1 MTMSG
6 ELTSGNGG
14 DLLDLMAQLR
24 AGAQPYALATVVRT
38 VAATSAKAGAK
49 AVVTADGEI
58 HGWIGGGCARGAV
71 RRAALRALQDGQAHL
86 ISVQPQEALE
96 AGGVAA
102 GESKG
107 GVEFHRSACP
117 SGGSLDI
124 FVEPMLPRPC
134 LVVCGASPVARAVAE
149 LAGRSGFAVTVAAL
163 AEDLDDLPAAE
174 QRIEGFELPA
184 SSAGERFIV
193 VATQGK
199 RDADALRAALSTETP
214 YVAFVG
220 SRRKAGTLVG
230 RLRVE
235 GLPADKAARLRS
247 PAGLDIGAIT
257 PEEIALSIVA
267 EVVELRRRGRREHGQ
282 AQDGQAEDAGGNHD
296 AA

>member
-1 MTMSG
+1 M
-6 ELTSGNGG
+6 GNDSS
-14 DLLDLMAQLR
+14 DLLDLMSRLR
-24 AGAQPYALATVVRT
+24 KEAQPYALATVVRT

-58 HGWIGGGCARGAV
+58 HGWVGGGCTRGAV
-71 RRAALRALQDGQAHL
+71 RRAALQAMKDGQAHL
-86 ISVQPQEALE
+86 ISVQPQEELE

-102 GESKG
+102 GESKD

-117 SGGSLDI
+117 SGGSLDV
-124 FVEPMLPRPC
+124 FVEPMLPRPA
-134 LVVCGASPVARAVAE
+134 LVVCGASPVARAIAD

-163 AEDLDDLPAAE
+163 AEDQDSFPQAD

-184 SSAGERFIV
+184 QAAERYIV

-199 RDADALRAALSTETP
+199 RDAEALRAALASDVP

-220 SRRKAGTLVG
+220 SRRKAATLTA
-230 RLRVE
+230 RLREE
-235 GLPADKAARLRS
+235 GLAADKAARLRS

-257 PEEIALSIVA
+257 PEEIALSIIA
-267 EVVELRRRGRREHGQ
+267 EVVELRRRGRRER
-282 AQDGQAEDAGGNHD
+282 GQAEDAGGSHD

>member
-1 MTMSG
+1 MA
-6 ELTSGNGG
+6 GG
-14 DLLDLMAQLR
+14 DDTLLDLMAHLR
-24 AGAQPYALATVVRT
+24 REAQPYALATVVRT

-71 RRAALRALQDGQAHL
+71 KRAALQALKDGEAHL
-86 ISVQPQEALE
+86 ISVQPQEALD

-102 GESKG
+102 GEAKG

-117 SGGSLDI
+117 SGGTLDI
-124 FVEPMLPRPC
+124 FVEPMLPRPQ
-134 LVVCGASPVARAVAE
+134 LVVCGASPVARAVAD

-163 AEDLDDLPAAE
+163 AEDQDDFPEAE
-174 QRIEGFELPA
+174 RRIEGFDLAQDVP
-184 SSAGERFIV
+184 GERFIV

-199 RDADALRAALSTETP
+199 RDGEALRAALATDTP

-220 SRRKAGTLVG
+220 SRRKAATL
-230 RLRVE
+230 
-235 GLPADKAARLRS
+235 AARLKDEGLVADKVARLRA

-257 PEEIALSIVA
+257 PEEIALSIIA
-267 EVVELRRRGRREHGQ
+267 EVVELRRRGRRKG
-282 AQDGQAEDAGGNHD
+282 AADKNHN

>member
-1 MTMSG
+1 MA
-6 ELTSGNGG
+6 GG
-14 DLLDLMAQLR
+14 DDTLLDLMARLSR
-24 AGAQPYALATVVRT
+24 EAQPYALATVVRT

-71 RRAALRALQDGQAHL
+71 KRAALQALKDGEAHL
-86 ISVQPQEALE
+86 ISVQPQEALD

-102 GESKG
+102 GEAKG

-117 SGGSLDI
+117 SGGTLDI
-124 FVEPMLPRPC
+124 FVEPMLPRPQ
-134 LVVCGASPVARAVAE
+134 LVVCGASPVARAVAD
-149 LAGRSGFAVTVAAL
+149 LAARSGFAVAVAAL
-163 AEDLDDLPAAE
+163 AEDQDDFPEAE
-174 QRIEGFELPA
+174 RRIEGFDLPQDVP
-184 SSAGERFIV
+184 GERFIV

-199 RDADALRAALSTETP
+199 RDGEALRAALATDTP

-220 SRRKAGTLVG
+220 SRRKAATL
-230 RLRVE
+230 
-235 GLPADKAARLRS
+235 AARLKDEGLVADKVARLRA

-257 PEEIALSIVA
+257 PEEIALSIIA
-267 EVVELRRRGRREHGQ
+267 EVVELRRRGRRKG
-282 AQDGQAEDAGGNHD
+282 AADKNHN

>member
-1 MTMSG
+1 MM
-6 ELTSGNGG
+6 GNDDGK
-14 DLLDLMAQLR
+14 LLDLMARLR
-24 AGAQPYALATVVRT
+24 GAARPYALATVVRT

-58 HGWIGGGCARGAV
+58 HGWVGGGCARGAV
-71 RRAALRALQDGQAHL
+71 KRAALQALKDGRAHL
-86 ISVQPQEALE
+86 ISVQPQEALD

-107 GVEFHRSACP
+107 GIEFHRSACP
-117 SGGSLDI
+117 SGGTLDI
-124 FVEPMLPRPC
+124 FVEPMLPRPQM
-134 LVVCGASPVARAVAE
+134 VVCGASPVARAIAD

-163 AEDLDDLPAAE
+163 AEDQDSFAKADR
-174 QRIEGFELPA
+174 RIEGFALPA
-184 SSAGERFIV
+184 DAAGERFIV

-199 RDADALRAALSTETP
+199 RDGEALRAALATETP

-220 SRRKAGTLVG
+220 SRKKAATLSARLKEEG
-230 RLRVE
+230 LAADKITRLR
-235 GLPADKAARLRS
+235 A

-257 PEEIALSIVA
+257 PEEIALSIIA
-267 EVVELRRRGRREHGQ
+267 EVVELRRRGRRMAAGQ
-282 AQDGQAEDAGGNHD
+282 NHD

>member
-1 MTMSG
+1 MG
-6 ELTSGNGG
+6 KDDAG
-14 DLLDLMAQLR
+14 LLDLMARLSGQAR
-24 AGAQPYALATVVRT
+24 PYALATVVRT

-71 RRAALRALQDGQAHL
+71 KRAALQALADGQAHL
-86 ISVQPQEALE
+86 ISVQPQEALD

-102 GESKG
+102 GEARG

-117 SGGSLDI
+117 SGGTLDI
-124 FVEPMLPRPC
+124 FVEPMLPRPQM
-134 LVVCGASPVARAVAE
+134 LVCGASPVARAVAD
-149 LAGRSGFAVTVAAL
+149 LAARSGFAVTVAAL
-163 AEDLDDLPAAE
+163 AEDHGDFLEAE
-174 QRIEGFELPA
+174 HRIEGFALPA
-184 SSAGERFIV
+184 EAPGERFIV

-199 RDADALRAALSTETP
+199 RDAEALRAALSTETP

-220 SRRKAGTLVG
+220 SRRKAATLTA
-230 RLRVE
+230 RLKEE
-235 GLPADKAARLRS
+235 GMAAAKLARLRA

-257 PEEIALSIVA
+257 PEEIALSIIA
-267 EVVELRRRGRREHGQ
+267 EVVELRRRGRRG
-282 AQDGQAEDAGGNHD
+282 AAGAARKDHD

>member
-1 MTMSG
+1 MSG
-6 ELTSGNGG
+6 EFNSGNGG

-24 AGAQPYALATVVRT
+24 AEARPYALATVVRT

-71 RRAALRALQDGQAHL
+71 RRAALQAMKDGEAHL
-86 ISVQPQEALE
+86 ISVQPQEVLE

-124 FVEPMLPRPC
+124 FVEPMLPRPN
-134 LVVCGASPVARAVAE
+134 LLVCGASPVARAVAD

-163 AEDLDDLPAAE
+163 AEDLDGLPEAEHRITGFALAADT
-174 QRIEGFELPA
+174 PA
-184 SSAGERFIV
+184 ERFIV

-199 RDADALRAALSTETP
+199 RDAEALRAALATETP

-220 SRRKAGTLVG
+220 SRRKASALLGK
-230 RLRVE
+230 LRVE

-267 EVVELRRRGRREHGQ
+267 EVVELRRRGRREHARTESGQ
-282 AQDGQAEDAGGNHD
+282 ADDAGGSHD

>member
-1 MTMSG
+1 MGG
-6 ELTSGNGG
+6 EYG
-14 DLLDLMAQLR
+14 DLLDLMARLR
-24 AGAQPYALATVVRT
+24 AEAQPYALATVVRT

-49 AVVTADGEI
+49 ALVTADGEI
-58 HGWIGGGCARGAV
+58 HGWIGGGCTRGAV
-71 RRAALRALQDGQAHL
+71 RRAALQALQDGEAHL

-102 GESKG
+102 GESRG

-124 FVEPMLPRPC
+124 FVEPMLPRPG
-134 LVVCGASPVARAVAE
+134 LVVCGASPVARAVAD
-149 LAGRSGFAVTVAAL
+149 LASRSGFAVTVAAL
-163 AEDLDDLPAAE
+163 AEDLDSFPEAE
-174 QRIEGFELPA
+174 QRITGFDLPA
-184 SSAGERFIV
+184 ESAAERFIV

-199 RDADALRAALSTETP
+199 RDAEALRAALETNTP

-220 SRRKAGTLVG
+220 SRRKAATLLS
-230 RLRVE
+230 RLRLE
-235 GLPADKAARLRS
+235 GLPGEQASRLRS

-257 PEEIALSIVA
+257 PEEIALSIIA
-267 EVVELRRRGRREHGQ
+267 EVVELRRRGRRAH
-282 AQDGQAEDAGGNHD
+282 DRAEDGKAENQGGSND

>member
-1 MTMSG
+1 MADDDS
-6 ELTSGNGG
+6 
-14 DLLDLMAQLR
+14 LLDLMARLR
-24 AGAQPYALATVVRT
+24 REGRPYALATVVRT
-38 VAATSAKAGAK
+38 VALTSAKAGAK

-71 RRAALRALQDGQAHL
+71 KRAALEALRSGSARL
-86 ISVQPQEALE
+86 ISVLPQEELD
-96 AGGVAA
+96 AGGLAP
-102 GESKG
+102 GETRES
-107 GVEFHRSACP
+107 VQFHRSACP

-124 FVEPMLPRPC
+124 FVEPMLPRPQ
-134 LVVCGASPVARAVAE
+134 LWVCGGSPVARAIAE

-163 AEDLDDLPAAE
+163 AEDLDAYAGAERRLEGFDLP
-174 QRIEGFELPA
+174 PD
-184 SSAGERFIV
+184 SPGERFIV

-199 RDADALRAALSTETP
+199 RDAEALRAALATDAP

-220 SRRKAGTLVG
+220 SRRKAAALTA
-230 RLRVE
+230 RLGEE
-235 GLPADKAARLRS
+235 GVAAEKLARLRA

-267 EVVELRRRGRREHGQ
+267 EVVELRRRGSRGRAGQ
-282 AQDGQAEDAGGNHD
+282 AAKNDD